1 MGEPSSPRAVSHS
14 HARSSSSSS
23 PSATPLPAL
32 EQPPPSPLSL
42 NIRFAIALPDL
53 PIFIPSATTT
63 TVSALKRQIRDAL
76 PAEQSR
82 RRLRLINS
90 GKVLADSATLASQI
104 STPKAPPKSTSVKG
118 KEKAT
123 AQEDE
128 EERLRR
134 VIYIHCSVGD
144 ELTDEELVE
153 EAENKEVGSSPLAYL
168 PISRTDPE

>member
-1 MGEPSSPRAVSHS
+1 MGEPSSPRAAHS
-14 HARSSSSSS
+14 HSSSSSS
-23 PSATPLPAL
+23 PSAPAPLPAL
-32 EQPPPSPLSL
+32 EQAPPSPLSL

-104 STPKAPPKSTSVKG
+104 SAPKAPPKSTSVKG

-128 EERLRR
+128 EERLRK
-134 VIYIHCSVGD
+134 VVYIHCSVGD
-144 ELTDEELVE
+144 ELSDEELVE
-153 EAENKEVGSSPLAYL
+153 EAENKEVGSLSLDLPTYL
-168 PISRTDPE
+168 LD